1 MSEIIEENLTAV
13 EKSRDLEVTIGELE
27 EKIKG
32 IQYENEALAAQKE
45 EHKCT
50 AESLAEELDTHK
62 EEI

>member
-1 MSEIIEENLTAV
+1 MSEIIEENLAAV
-13 EKSRDLEVTIGELE
+13 EKSRDLEITIKELE
-27 EKIKG
+27 EKMKG
-32 IQYENEALAAQKE
+32 LQYENEAVVKQKE